1 MQDRQAGEEQ
11 AQCHALSICQLLYS
25 GTGFGRVGPAPAHP
39 YQRQVRTRR
48 LAFGGPLLPLIRVP
62 AVHKLPLVPSGEA
75 VHWRLAF
82 RILGTAPLT
91 FQAFVLLPA
100 KSAVLPGVLS
110 ASLSCRPLPPDSNPP
125 ACLPQQHLPA
135 AGERLT
141 SLKAQ

>member
-1 MQDRQAGEEQ
+1 MHCPYVSCYIPAQALAE
-11 AQCHALSICQLLYS
+11 S
-25 GTGFGRVGPAPAHP
+25 VPHP
-39 YQRQVRTRR
+39 RTHIRDKCAR
-48 LAFGGPLLPLIRVP
+48 AGWRFGGPLLPLIRVP